1 VDAPLVFS
9 AMPTASAGGSTVLNE
24 DQMESVETVV
34 AAFANLSSGRDGGVS
49 PQVAQLHE
57 SRKHRL
63 RFVFQDRVVSFGV
76 ADLSFGEIARTLR
89 ERVPKHYG
97 EPVSI
102 DCIQSGRS
110 SD

>member
-1 VDAPLVFS
+1 VDALLVLRDANGQFRGP
-9 AMPTASAGGSTVLNE
+9 AVLNE
-24 DQMESVETVV
+24 NQMERVETFV
-34 AAFANLSSGRDGGVS
+34 AAIANLSSGRDGGVS
-49 PQVAQLHE
+49 KQVARLHKPK
-57 SRKHRL
+57 KHRL

-97 EPVSI
+97 ELISI